1 MFLGALES
9 RIKLLFRLLLLATLL
24 LRPLLHLTVR
34 NHDKS
39 LPCAHIT
46 CMHTYTPMATSTWH
60 ARLCLAHH
68 WSMPPGNSTQQ
79 SPSFES
85 PELHTTHER
94 PDSHAMQ
101 WRVLCKAMRRRTP
114 HLSTISGVRSTIF
127 MHKTRSSKPCAAFSS
142 HLRPPFTLGTRVS
155 TVRVRGQNINHEHR
169 DRQGRASL
177 PSPTQGT
184 HIWRR

>member
-1 MFLGALES
+1 M
-9 RIKLLFRLLLLATLL
+9 
-24 LRPLLHLTVR
+24 R
-34 NHDKS
+34 NHAKS
-39 LPCAHIT
+39 LPYAHVT
-46 CMHTYTPMATSTWH
+46 CMHTYNPMATSTWH